1 MSLCCGTCAFFAGQA
16 AAAVSAT
23 RDFQIRS
30 AQGADLADLLRICN
44 YYVEN
49 SHSTFDLEPFDLEN
63 RKQWLSNFSTQGRYR
78 LLVAL
83 VDSTV
88 VGYATSTRFRYKPAY
103 DPLVETTVYLDPNH
117 VGCGLGSAL
126 YEELFA
132 ALEPE
137 DVHRAFAGIAL
148 PNPASQKL
156 HERFGFRLVGTFS
169 EAGRKF
175 GRYWDVSWYEKAL

>member
-1 MSLCCGTCAFFAGQA
+1 M
-16 AAAVSAT
+16 
-23 RDFQIRS
+23 
-30 AQGADLADLLRICN
+30 
-44 YYVEN
+44 N
-49 SHSTFDLEPFDLEN
+49 S
-63 RKQWLSNFSTQGRYR
+63 FSTTGRYR
-78 LLVAL
+78 LFVAA
-83 VDSTV
+83 VDTAV
-88 VGYATSTRFRYKPAY
+88 VGYASSSKFRHKPAY
-103 DPLVETTVYLDPNH
+103 DPLVDTTVYVDPDH
-117 VGCGLGSAL
+117 TGRGLGGAL

-156 HERFGFRLVGTFS
+156 HERFGFRLVGTFA